1 MSSTAYR
8 VKSQTSAWIPPE
20 SPTTTTAAKAN
31 FSTVKKYFGR
41 EIIHDEDSIR
51 EDLGIPSIST
61 YPKHKQFLSGFK
73 IVFIVSD
80 NLEGAFYFVDGCK
93 IKEDTKRKKNEFIS
107 VDAVDEKELFE
118 EIVLWNFASRY
129 IRNFITEL
137 GGTFQVISQ
146 YVKFDENPSNL
157 IFVTAPHA
165 NPTIP
170 NGYLNRRSTLYS
182 SPYRFIEYCK
192 KEILKLGDPSD
203 NSNNSI
209 DIQCISEKVGTRES
223 DVKDGKSQKS
233 TSSESEF
240 DENASSGVQEDKLAS
255 KVVEDIGRWEIKTK
269 SNDLDGDEHDTKI
282 DGPARACDE
291 ADQVVHAV
299 NDRKRIVCA
308 EKEKDTDKE
317 HSPKKGKTR
326 Q

>member
-1 MSSTAYR
+1 MASTAYR
-8 VKSQTSAWIPPE
+8 DKSQTSAWIPPE
-20 SPTTTTAAKAN
+20 SPTTTTAANAD
-31 FSTVKKYFGR
+31 FSTVKKYFRR
-41 EIIHDEDSIR
+41 EITHDEDSIR
-51 EDLGIPSIST
+51 QDLGIPSVST
-61 YPKHKQFLSGFK
+61 YPKHRQFLSGFK

-129 IRNFITEL
+129 IRNFVTEL
-137 GGTFQVISQ
+137 GGHFQVISQ
-146 YVKFDENPSNL
+146 YVKFEENPSNL

-170 NGYLNRRSTLYS
+170 NRYLNRRSTLYS
-182 SPYRFIEYCK
+182 SPYRFIEYF
-192 KEILKLGDPSD
+192 
-203 NSNNSI
+203 
-209 DIQCISEKVGTRES
+209 GTRES
-223 DVKDGKSQKS
+223 DGKDGKSQKS

-240 DENASSGVQEDKLAS
+240 DENGSSGVQEDKLAS

-269 SNDLDGDEHDTKI
+269 SNDLDGDEQDTKI
-282 DGPARACDE
+282 DGPARKLAVDDACNE
-291 ADQVVHAV
+291 AGQVVHAV
-299 NDRKRIVCA
+299 NDRKRIVSA
-308 EKEKDTDKE
+308 ETEKDTDKE
-317 HSPKKGKTR
+317 HSPKKGKTH